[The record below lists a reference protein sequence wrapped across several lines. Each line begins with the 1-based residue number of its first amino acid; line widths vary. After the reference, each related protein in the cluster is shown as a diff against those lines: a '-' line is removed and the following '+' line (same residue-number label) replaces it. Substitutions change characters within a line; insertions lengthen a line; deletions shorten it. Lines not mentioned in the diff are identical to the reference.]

1 MKILDSLCLYMY
13 AYVCEKCNALA
24 LETTIDAER
33 RCCFAHM
40 LSASQDGAAF
50 EDLVRQLDENEAAAA
65 SAPPKAAPA
74 RRQSLYSQQL
84 LPTARVPVAKLE
96 QPLGPAQEES

>member
-50 EDLVRQLDENEAAAA
+50 EDLVRQLDENEAAVA
-65 SAPPKAAPA
+65 SPPPKAAPLREA
-74 RRQSLYSQQL
+74 
-84 LPTARVPVAKLE
+84 V
-96 QPLGPAQEES
+96 LGFAAAFPHGSSSRGEA